1 MIRYCQILI
10 FLMVNAMTIPSGLSQ
25 TFYGSTTNSLYQFTI
40 VNGNCTTQN
49 IGVFQTAQGGSV
61 FAGDICQCPDGS
73 LYVTDNTNFYQ
84 IDPATAE
91 ATQISNNNSGY
102 LGITGIGCSGN
113 GLIYGGSLDFTGSFL
128 YEIDPATGATIS
140 LGPTGFSCSGD
151 VVFFNGI
158 PYMSSTAGLVEINIS
173 NPAASTLILPSLSS
187 NYVGMTVF
195 PGECNTFLGGDFQGQ
210 LFLLNL
216 ETGNE
221 TPLCTLPYTAG
232 GLTTLAEFDS
242 ADPCN
247 IEIDLDGD
255 NSSGGSDYDYLSQIV
270 TCNTPSV
277 LIADFDMTMTSPV
290 SINYLT
296 VSIISGLQNIG
307 EEVLDLT
314 SLPAGL
320 TISGSG
326 TTTLTIENA
335 SGAASIS
342 DFVIAI
348 QNILYQNNA
357 ILPIAGE
364 RIISV
369 VFYTTDGN
377 ISNIANAYVEVVEL
391 PSLTVNLGN
400 DTTYC
405 SGYTV
410 YLDAGYPGSN
420 YVWSTGE
427 TNTGILVSTT
437 DEYSVTV
444 SNAFACSGADTVNI
458 TFIPA
463 YTSFEE
469 LILCQG
475 DSVFLENEWQK
486 TAGIYIDQYVSVN
499 QCDSIITSSLSILPK
514 DTVQLTSFTCDVPAA
529 GVFTTLLTGSDGCD
543 SLVISNIYLLPQ
555 DSCETIIIQEDYP
568 LEIFAPNVF
577 SPDFNGI
584 NDVFMLYSN
593 DPTAIISTLKIF
605 DRWGELI
612 YQVND
617 CNVNTSACGWD
628 GNFRLKQLDSGVF
641 VYWAEI
647 KRSNGEIKIINGDFT
662 LIR

>member
-1 MIRYCQILI
+1 
-10 FLMVNAMTIPSGLSQ
+10 
-25 TFYGSTTNSLYQFTI
+25 
-40 VNGNCTTQN
+40 
-49 IGVFQTAQGGSV
+49 
-61 FAGDICQCPDGS
+61 
-73 LYVTDNTNFYQ
+73 
-84 IDPATAE
+84 
-91 ATQISNNNSGY
+91 
-102 LGITGIGCSGN
+102 
-113 GLIYGGSLDFTGSFL
+113 
-128 YEIDPATGATIS
+128 
-140 LGPTGFSCSGD
+140 
-151 VVFFNGI
+151 
-158 PYMSSTAGLVEINIS
+158 MSSTAGLVEINIS

-187 NYVGMTVF
+187 NYVGMTIF
-195 PGECNTFLGGDFQGQ
+195 PGECNSFLGGDFQGQ

-221 TPLCTLPYTAG
+221 TPLCTLPNTAG
-232 GLTTLAEFDS
+232 GLTTLAEFNS

-255 NSSGGSDYDYLSQIV
+255 NSSGGVDFDYQSQIA
-270 TCNTPSV
+270 TCNTPAV
-277 LIADFDMTMTSPV
+277 FIADIDMTITSPEP
-290 SINYLT
+290 INSLT
-296 VSIISGLQNIG
+296 VSIISGIQNIG
-307 EEVLDLT
+307 GEVLELT

-320 TISGSG
+320 TITGSG
-326 TTTLTIENA
+326 TTTLTIENTSGNA
-335 SGAASIS
+335 SVS
-342 DFVIAI
+342 DFITAV

-369 VFYTTDGN
+369 VFYASGGS

-391 PSLTVNLGN
+391 PVLTVNLGN
-400 DTTYC
+400 DSTYC

-420 YVWSTGE
+420 YVWNTGE
-427 TNTGILVSTT
+427 TNAGILVSTS

-444 SNAFACSGADTVNI
+444 SNAFACSGADSVNI
-458 TFIPA
+458 NFIPA

-475 DSVFLENEWQK
+475 DSVFLENEWQT

-499 QCDSIITSSLSILPK
+499 QCDSIITTSLTILET
-514 DTVQLTSFTCDVPAA
+514 DTVQLTSFTCDNLSA
-529 GVFTTLLTGSDGCD
+529 GVFSTLLTGSNGCD

-555 DSCETIIIQEDYP
+555 DSCETIIPQEDFP
-568 LEIFAPNVF
+568 LEIFAPNIF

-593 DPTAIISTLKIF
+593 DPTAVISKLRIF

-617 CNVNTSACGWD
+617 CHVNTSACGWD
-628 GNFRLKQLDSGVF
+628 GNFRFKPLDSDVF
-641 VYWAEI
+641 VFWAEI
-647 KRSNGEIKIINGDFT
+647 KRSNGEIKIVNGDFT